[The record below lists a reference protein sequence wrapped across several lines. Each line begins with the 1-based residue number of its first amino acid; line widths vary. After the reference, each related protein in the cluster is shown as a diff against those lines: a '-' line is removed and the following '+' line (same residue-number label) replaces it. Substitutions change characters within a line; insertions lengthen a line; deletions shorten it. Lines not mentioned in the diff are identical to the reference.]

1 MFCGLLEIAPVR
13 GRISYDEGMLAQ
25 VAQTPVELDSGLA
38 LLWPVA
44 MVLVLL
50 VVTLVLLRVWWQR
63 RERAQE
69 GHLLHKVEQLQLAPG
84 QQLYV
89 VQAGRQLL
97 LLGSSSAG
105 LQLLTRLPDV
115 EPEAPSMGGVPLS
128 DPHLAHGSEPEVLLV
143 PRVPLYP
150 DPPPSD
156 PGLEGK

>member
-1 MFCGLLEIAPVR
+1 MFWGLLEIAPVR

-25 VAQTPVELDSGLA
+25 VAQAPVELDSGLA

-50 VVTLVLLRVWWQR
+50 VVTLVLLRVWWAR
-63 RERAQE
+63 RERAHE

-115 EPEAPSMGGVPLS
+115 EPEAPGVPLS
-128 DPHLAHGSEPEVLLV
+128 DPHLAHSSEPEMLLV

-150 DPPPSD
+150 DPSPSD
-156 PGLEGK
+156 PGLGGK

>member
-1 MFCGLLEIAPVR
+1 LFWGLLEIAPVR

-25 VAQTPVELDSGLA
+25 VAQAPVELDSGLA

-50 VVTLVLLRVWWQR
+50 VVTLVLLRVWWAR
-63 RERAQE
+63 RERAHE

-115 EPEAPSMGGVPLS
+115 EADAPGASGVPLS
-128 DPHLAHGSEPEVLLV
+128 DPHLAHGSEPEGLLV

-150 DPPPSD
+150 DPPSSD